1 VDEEVRH
8 GNDTDS
14 GGNRVTLSMLTIE
27 GTWRD
32 ISAAPL
38 ARAVAMTATV
48 QTPADH
54 VIPDEALNRI
64 LGLSRT
70 SETDPD
76 GLARVQ
82 VVKAPGVVY
91 RVVFGGVVG
100 HLRCDDWDDDTTVP
114 FVGIKDVPGGDV
126 EVDPLTWDAVL
137 AGLAGRIAAQVPPAV
152 EDYLTAHPPS
162 GRHGSRRPDRARRR
176 RPPAIPH
183 RRPR

>member
-1 VDEEVRH
+1 
-8 GNDTDS
+8 
-14 GGNRVTLSMLTIE
+14 
-27 GTWRD
+27 
-32 ISAAPL
+32 
-38 ARAVAMTATV
+38 MTATV

-100 HLRCDDWDDDTTVP
+100 HLRCDDWDDGTTR
-114 FVGIKDVPGGDV
+114 
-126 EVDPLTWDAVL
+126 AVR
-137 AGLAGRIAAQVPPAV
+137 GHQGC
-152 EDYLTAHPPS
+152 S
-162 GRHGSRRPDRARRR
+162 RRR
-176 RPPAIPH
+176 RRGRPAH
-183 RRPR
+183 VG